1 MFFRPA
7 LIVVMDNDSSHDLE
21 SVTKKQP
28 WDGLELKSKDEATLV
43 LLKALIMRIDSLH
56 DLVRELK
63 PQRRATKKNGD

>member
-1 MFFRPA
+1 
-7 LIVVMDNDSSHDLE
+7 MDDDSSHDLE
-21 SVTKKQP
+21 SVKRQQP

-63 PQRRATKKNGD
+63 PKRRATKKNVD